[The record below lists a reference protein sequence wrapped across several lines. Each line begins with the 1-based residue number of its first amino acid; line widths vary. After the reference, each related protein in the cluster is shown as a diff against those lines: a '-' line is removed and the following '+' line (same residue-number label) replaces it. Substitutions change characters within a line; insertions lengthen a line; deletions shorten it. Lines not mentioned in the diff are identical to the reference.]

1 MRSKLFRNLT
11 LLAAAVAFVF
21 TAAFTAPSVKA
32 AKAKKAYRI
41 AVVVPNGVD
50 PYFFSKWFGSV
61 REAKRLGVSV
71 TMFDAGGYEFLPKQ
85 VAHVEDIIA
94 AKYDGIIICP
104 ISTKGMV
111 NAVHK
116 AIAAGIP
123 VVVDNIDLDSDRV
136 KNRVMKNSYQLGLLI
151 GAAMAEAIGHEG
163 KVLMLPGPSGIE
175 MVTSMAKGFEDYLSH
190 YPKVKIVAKEFTK
203 SNVQAAYQ
211 TAEDLLKKHPD
222 VAGIY
227 PWATLIAR
235 GTTDAVKAFSK
246 ANGFKP
252 GKIKIVTHNIA
263 VGVEKDIRD
272 GWTYGAVLAEQIG
285 MASQAVRNVVDLIE
299 GRQPPGAPHR
309 GGTLSY
315 IKNFM
320 VYKSSLDKIDRSGM
334 QAPKEWMI
342 KRAKRAKNIVGGKR
356 R

>member
-1 MRSKLFRNLT
+1 MKSKVFRTLT
-11 LLAAAVAFVF
+11 LLVAIAAFVI
-21 TAAFTAPSVKA
+21 TAAFTAPSVEA
-32 AKAKKAYRI
+32 AKAKKPWKI

-61 REAKRLGVSV
+61 RAAKELGVSV
-71 TMFDAGGYEFLPKQ
+71 KMYDAGGYEFLPKQ

-94 AKYDGIIICP
+94 AKYDGMIICP

-116 AIAAGIP
+116 AMDAGIK
-123 VVVDNIDLDSDRV
+123 VVVDNIDLDSNRV
-136 KNRVMKNSYQLGLLI
+136 KNRVMKNSYELGLWI
-151 GAAMAEAIGHEG
+151 GAAMAEAIQYKG
-163 KVLMLPGPSGIE
+163 KVFMLPGPSGIE

-211 TAEDLLKKHPD
+211 TAEDLLKKYPD

-227 PWATLIAR
+227 PWSTLITR
-235 GTTDAVKAFSK
+235 GTTDAVKALSK
-246 ANGFKP
+246 AKGWKP

-285 MASQAVRNVVDLIE
+285 MASQAVYNVVDLIE
-299 GRQPPGAPHR
+299 GRQPPGNPHR

-320 VYKSSLDKIDRSGM
+320 VYKSSLDEIDRSGM
-334 QAPKEWMI
+334 QAPKNWMI